1 MKGKSKIDEGKEA
14 KLSVMTPEEMYDYN
28 RLAFKCN
35 KTKPAI
41 SIGYNPNDGFYIGG
55 GFDQTVYNDQFKGF
69 SMRLVID

>member
-14 KLSVMTPEEMYDYN
+14 KLTVMTPEEMYDYN

-41 SIGYNPNDGFYIGG
+41 SIGYNPNDCFYIGG